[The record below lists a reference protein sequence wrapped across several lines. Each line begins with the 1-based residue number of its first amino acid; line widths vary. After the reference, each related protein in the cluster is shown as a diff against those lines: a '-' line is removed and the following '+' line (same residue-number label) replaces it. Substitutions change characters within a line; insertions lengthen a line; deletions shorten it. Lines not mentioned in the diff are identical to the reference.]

1 MAKESAIFP
10 TNGDVDEEGF
20 IPKLAIPQAIAVLD
34 DDDLDYMDRV
44 NRLQH
49 ALKVKRS
56 VVSEADG
63 YSQNIRPIDLDGMK
77 LVRAPI
83 IELLDEEDYFEPIP
97 RRVSRMDA
105 PAPFSYFVVN

>member
-1 MAKESAIFP
+1 MNGKCLFFLQGNNPVSSISESAIFP

-63 YSQNIRPIDLDGMK
+63 YSQNIRPIDLD
-77 LVRAPI
+77 
-83 IELLDEEDYFEPIP
+83 
-97 RRVSRMDA
+97 
-105 PAPFSYFVVN
+105 